1 LFLHHHLTKNDEVTM
16 SRKHPIVAV
25 TGSSGAGTSTVKYA
39 LEHIFKRVGARAAF
53 IEGDSF
59 HRYDRA
65 TMKEEL
71 VKAKEAGTNLSHFG
85 PEGNLFEQQLEMFRS
100 YGRSGTGM
108 RRTYVH
114 NEEEAVYHDCEP
126 GTFTEWE
133 PIPPDTDLLFYEGL
147 HGGVVDGDIDMSNEV
162 DLLIGVCPT
171 INLEWVQKI
180 HRDIRDRGYNTD
192 DVKDVIYRRM
202 YDYLHYILPQ
212 FSKTHINFQ
221 RIPVIDTS
229 NPFQVEAIPTAEQS
243 LVLIHFLKPKPS
255 VEYKINLK
263 GLIDGSMITGFNTL
277 VIPGGKMT
285 YAMELILTER
295 ILELMQRRGH
305 LDNSL

>member
-1 LFLHHHLTKNDEVTM
+1 M

-25 TGSSGAGTSTVKYA
+25 TGSSGAGTSTVKNA

-53 IEGDSF
+53 VGGDSF
-59 HRYDRA
+59 HRHDRA
-65 TMKEEL
+65 SMKEALAE
-71 VKAKEAGTNLSHFG
+71 AKETGKNLSHFG
-85 PEGNLFEQQLEMFRS
+85 PEGNLFDKQLELFRS
-100 YGRSGTGM
+100 YGAFGTGM
-108 RRTYVH
+108 RRHYVH
-114 NEEEAVYHDCEP
+114 DEAEAAEHECQP

-147 HGGVVDGDIDMSNEV
+147 HGGVVDGDIDLSAEV

-180 HRDIRDRGYNTD
+180 HRDTRERGYKPD

-202 YDYLHYILPQ
+202 YDYMHYILPQ

-221 RIPVIDTS
+221 RIPVTDTS
-229 NPFQVEAIPTAEQS
+229 NPFCVTGIPTAEQS
-243 LVLIHFLKPKPS
+243 LVLIHFLKPKPT

-277 VIPGGKMT
+277 VIPGGKMK

-295 ILELMQRRGH
+295 ILELMKRRGH
-305 LDNSL
+305 LDENF